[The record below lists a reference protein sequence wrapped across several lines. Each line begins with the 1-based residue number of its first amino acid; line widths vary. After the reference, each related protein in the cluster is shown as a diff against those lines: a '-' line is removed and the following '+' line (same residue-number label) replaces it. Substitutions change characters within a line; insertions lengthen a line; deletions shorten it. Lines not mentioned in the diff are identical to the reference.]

1 MFFVGYDLYILE
13 SLILFPMI
21 EFTPESDEE
30 DEEWSVRKKWTAV
43 RKMKKGQK
51 VFGDKDKKQEQIK
64 VESNLNEGFGD
75 CNLPSKS
82 WIGFKGRSQLVHP
95 LYLTQATIKLPYP
108 GANNTNMHSN
118 T

>member
-43 RKMKKGQK
+43 RKMKKG
-51 VFGDKDKKQEQIK
+51 
-64 VESNLNEGFGD
+64 
-75 CNLPSKS
+75 
-82 WIGFKGRSQLVHP
+82 
-95 LYLTQATIKLPYP
+95 
-108 GANNTNMHSN
+108 
-118 T
+118 